1 MKKGL
6 TSTVHPPQ
14 NRENLPPN
22 YRYACNTQGDLT
34 IAAVTDIILDM
45 WLILVQEYVCRHI
58 SDIATG
64 VDFKLGQDHHGNRAI
79 SGHALI
85 MSESNPIW
93 QQPPLLTSARRH

>member
-1 MKKGL
+1 
-6 TSTVHPPQ
+6 
-14 NRENLPPN
+14 
-22 YRYACNTQGDLT
+22 
-34 IAAVTDIILDM
+34 M
-45 WLILVQEYVCRHI
+45 WLILVLGLTMTIDTRASPQEYVCRHI